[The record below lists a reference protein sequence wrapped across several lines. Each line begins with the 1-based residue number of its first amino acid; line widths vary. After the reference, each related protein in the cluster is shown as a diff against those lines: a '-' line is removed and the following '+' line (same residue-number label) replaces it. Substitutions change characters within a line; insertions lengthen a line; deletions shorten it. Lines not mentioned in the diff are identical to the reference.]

1 MNEVYVNSKQ
11 EEKNVYDLLL
21 SRYLIKNMFN
31 LNLFLVN
38 IRKFIRYNI
47 LTSNRYFNYYNKLY
61 YTKTLG
67 NFMLNRLV
75 QQVKIRKFSV
85 ECVLFCITL
94 MYNGIY

>member
-38 IRKFIRYNI
+38 IREFIRYNI
-47 LTSNRYFNYYNKLY
+47 LISNSYFNYYNKLY
-61 YTKTLG
+61 YTKRLG

-75 QQVKIRKFSV
+75 QQVKIRQFSV
-85 ECVLFCITL
+85 ECVYYFVLL
-94 MYNGIY
+94 